1 MRINTHVSDEKILK
15 FPEHRIVRDY
25 PNSDFLKQ
33 AEERAADGFTINV
46 ANACIDEIIEIFEAY
61 GLFPVDDTATDLAV
75 VSNTIESAVFR
86 ILGKEHPLH
95 AKITIVEDENEED
108 DNKLA

>member
-1 MRINTHVSDEKILK
+1 MSDEKILK

-33 AEERAADGFTINV
+33 AEERAADGFTLNV
-46 ANACIDEIIEIFEAY
+46 ANVCIDEIIDIFEAY
-61 GLFPVDDTATDLAV
+61 GLFPVTETATDLAF
-75 VSNTIESAVFR
+75 VSDTIESAIFR

-95 AKITIVEDENEED
+95 EQIRIVEDD
-108 DNKLA
+108 DELERNVPDTGSES